1 MRVEMSL
8 QIAWITGAGS
18 GLGRAMALR
27 LVAEGWTV
35 AATARTQEDL
45 AGLAAEPA
53 AQGRIFSFAGD
64 VTDRAGLIDIAARIE
79 REIGP
84 ITVAFLSAGIYL
96 PFGLD
101 DFSAEKIARLL
112 DVNVI
117 GVANAIEAVLPGFR
131 ARNAGKIVVVSSLT
145 QYRGMMRTAGY
156 GASKAAL
163 LAMCE
168 TLRLQTRKTGIAVQ
182 IVVAGYIQTRM
193 TAKAPFPLPG
203 IITAEDAAEQVL
215 AGMKRDAFE
224 ILVPRKVVA
233 TVRRARLMPSRL
245 YFWYAA
251 RTPLFGGTRGG

>member
-1 MRVEMSL
+1 MSG

-18 GLGRAMALR
+18 GLGRAVALR
-27 LVAEGWTV
+27 LVQDGWTV
-35 AATARTQEDL
+35 AATARTQDDL
-45 AGLAAEPA
+45 TELAALPEA
-53 AQGRIFSFAGD
+53 CGRIFGFAGD
-64 VTDRAGLIDIAARIE
+64 VTNREGLATIVAQVE
-79 REIGP
+79 QEIGP
-84 ITVAFLSAGIYL
+84 ISMVFLSAGIYV
-96 PFGLD
+96 PFGLA
-101 DFSAEKIARLL
+101 DFSAEKIERQLG
-112 DVNVI
+112 VNVV
-117 GVANAIEAVLPGFR
+117 GVANAIEAVLPKFR
-131 ARNAGKIVVVSSLT
+131 ERDAGKIVVVSSLT

-168 TLRLQTRKTGIAVQ
+168 TLRLQTRKTGLKVQ

-203 IITAEDAAEQVL
+203 IISAEYAAEQVV
-215 AGMKRDAFE
+215 AGMKTDDFE

-251 RTPLFGGTRGG
+251 RTPLFGGARVG